1 MNEQLWYVFQQS
13 QQIGPFTHEV
23 VVQMITTK
31 MIAHDAY
38 LFKVGWKDWRP
49 IEDAYEELGM
59 QKPEGQGVPEGV
71 TESRRLGAPRAT
83 IKGRVIVH
91 NNGQLAIGVGVNIS
105 ESGIFVETT
114 EQLFTVG
121 EKLKLSI
128 RAEGVNKPF
137 NAVAHVIR
145 YNSDSRFP
153 VGYGLRFEEIDASI
167 KAKIKSLVDEQN
179 NGQGRSQIAP

>member
-1 MNEQLWYVFQQS
+1 MSEQLWYVFQQS
-13 QQIGPFTHEV
+13 QQIGPFTQEV
-23 VVQMITTK
+23 VVQMISTK

-59 QKPEGQGVPEGV
+59 NKPEGKVS
-71 TESRRLGAPRAT
+71 TDIIESRRLGAPRAT

-91 NNGQLAIGVGVNIS
+91 NNGQLMIGEGVNIS
-105 ESGIFVETT
+105 ESGMFVETT

-121 EKLKLSI
+121 EKLKLSV
-128 RAEGVNKPF
+128 RADGINKPF

-153 VGYGLRFEEIDASI
+153 VGYGLRFEEIESSI
-167 KAKIKSLVDEQN
+167 TAKIKSLVDEQN